1 MKQETFNSK
10 RGLKE
15 VQLKEPNTC
24 EHYKEVGCIKDVC
37 NCYTLISKQETLEEF
52 IIREGYPIGSQQEIW
67 EDGVRNGAQWQQER
81 SYSEEDMKNA
91 FDSAREFNSLDGIV
105 DVHIVL
111 PMGGDMSDLQP
122 LHFTFEEWFEQF
134 KKK

>member
-1 MKQETFNSK
+1 MKQESFNSK

-67 EDGVRNGAQWQQER
+67 EDGVRNGAKWQQER
-81 SYSEEDMKNA
+81 SYSEEEIQFNVNNLLNTLFKGKI
-91 FDSAREFNSLDGIV
+91 DSNTTATIV
-105 DVHIVL
+105 N
-111 PMGGDMSDLQP
+111 
-122 LHFTFEEWFEQF
+122 EWFEQF